1 MPIGIDFIK
10 EINKW
15 NKNIQS
21 VHFFREEYEQIDK
34 IFTSKEPKDH
44 KYLNFEDEKSIDKI
58 FTSKEPKDHKY
69 LNFEDEKSEWDYW
82 AFWQKKYSI
91 MR

>member
-15 NKNIQS
+15 SKNIQS

-44 KYLNFEDEKSIDKI
+44 KYLNFEDE
-58 FTSKEPKDHKY
+58 
-69 LNFEDEKSEWDYW
+69 NSE
-82 AFWQKKYSI
+82 
-91 MR
+91 

>member
-44 KYLNFEDEKSIDKI
+44 KYLNFEDEKS
-58 FTSKEPKDHKY
+58 
-69 LNFEDEKSEWDYW
+69 EWDYW
-82 AFWQKKYSI
+82 AFWKKKVFNNEIKIKKSFRIY
-91 MR
+91 